1 MDKILTIIWF
11 SVIIIFIL
19 YEFSINDNV
28 YVFNINEAFE
38 MKDKTDNS
46 TSKIN
51 KLKCGDIKF
60 DSDLYND
67 EFYMKEIEKVRK
79 LITDL
84 NNIYL
89 GYIVKTTNHENNI
102 NNIRELKN
110 KIDTL
115 INRINKVINLF
126 YESMIVDS
134 EKHIHFMDKLDNKY
148 KFVRFIHCKQ
158 NEEDEPN
165 IIKYSDF
172 KNNMLDLK
180 KRAYKNIH
188 SIGNIKKDDNKID
201 NKKAYKSSLESL
213 IISVIQLQ
221 GLYA

>member
-1 MDKILTIIWF
+1 MDKLLTIIWF

-28 YVFNINEAFE
+28 FVFNKNEAFE
-38 MKDKTDNS
+38 MNDSKHNS
-46 TSKIN
+46 TSKNN
-51 KLKCGDIKF
+51 KLKCGDLKF

-89 GYIVKTTNHENNI
+89 EHIVKTKNYENNI
-102 NNIRELKN
+102 NNIRNLKN
-110 KIDTL
+110 KIDIL

-126 YESMIVDS
+126 YNSIIVDIK
-134 EKHIHFMDKLDNKY
+134 EHIHYIDKLDNKY

-158 NEEDEPN
+158 NDEDEPN
-165 IIKYSDF
+165 VIKYSEF

-180 KRAYKNIH
+180 KEH
-188 SIGNIKKDDNKID
+188 IKMYIQLEIL
-201 NKKAYKSSLESL
+201 KKMITIL
-213 IISVIQLQ
+213 IIKEHTKVHLNH
-221 GLYA
+221 

>member
-1 MDKILTIIWF
+1 MDKLLTIIWF

-28 YVFNINEAFE
+28 FVFNKNEAFE
-38 MKDKTDNS
+38 MNDSKHNS
-46 TSKIN
+46 TSKNN
-51 KLKCGDIKF
+51 KLKCGDLKF
-60 DSDLYND
+60 ESDLYND

-89 GYIVKTTNHENNI
+89 EHIVKTKNYENNI
-102 NNIRELKN
+102 NNIRKLKN

-126 YESMIVDS
+126 YNSIIVDS
-134 EKHIHFMDKLDNKY
+134 KEHIHYIDKLDNKY

-165 IIKYSDF
+165 VIKYSEF

-180 KRAYKNIH
+180 KRVYKNVH
-188 SIGNIKKDDNKID
+188 SIGNIKKNDNNID
-201 NKKAYKSSLESL
+201 NKRAYKSSLESL
-213 IISVIQLQ
+213 VRSVIQLQ
-221 GLYA
+221 ELYA